1 MAESKLFVKREGD
14 FRYPICFEE
23 DFSNL
28 AQVMRE
34 EGLADRKICIVTDSN
49 VGPLYEAPV
58 KKALSEVSSDISVF
72 TFEAGE
78 KNKNLDTVS
87 SLYQALIS
95 NGLDRKSLLVAL
107 GGGVVGDLTGFGAA
121 TYLRGIDFIQV
132 PTTLLAQVDSSVGG
146 KTGVDF
152 QQYKNM
158 VGAFHQPRLVYMNMS
173 TLSSLPAE
181 QFACGMGEILKT
193 GLICDEEFFRF
204 VCREQKEIKKLDMK
218 RIARMVRKC
227 CEIKAGVV
235 ERDPKEQGER
245 ALLNLGHT
253 VGHAVEKLKNFTLL
267 HGQCVGAGLVAAAYL
282 SMKRGLLTEEEYQE
296 IRQGCADYDLPVHV
310 DGLIP
315 EEVLLA
321 TKKDKK
327 MEQGH
332 IKFILMDG
340 IGKSFIDKTVTR
352 EQKEIKKLDMK
363 RIARMVRKCCEIKA
377 GVVERDPKEQGERAL
392 LNLGHTVGHAV
403 EKLKNFTLLHGQCVG
418 AGLVAAAYLSMKRG
432 LLTEEEYQEIRQ
444 GCADYDLPVHVDG
457 LIPEEVLL
465 ATKKDKKMEQGH
477 IKFILMDGIGKSFI
491 DKTVT
496 DEELLSCI
504 QEITL

>member
-1 MAESKLFVKREGD
+1 MAESKLLVKREGD

-58 KKALSEVSSDISVF
+58 
-72 TFEAGE
+72 
-78 KNKNLDTVS
+78 
-87 SLYQALIS
+87 
-95 NGLDRKSLLVAL
+95 
-107 GGGVVGDLTGFGAA
+107 
-121 TYLRGIDFIQV
+121 
-132 PTTLLAQVDSSVGG
+132 
-146 KTGVDF
+146 TGVDF

-340 IGKSFIDKTVTR
+340 IGKSFIDKTVT
-352 EQKEIKKLDMK
+352 
-363 RIARMVRKCCEIKA
+363 
-377 GVVERDPKEQGERAL
+377 
-392 LNLGHTVGHAV
+392 
-403 EKLKNFTLLHGQCVG
+403 
-418 AGLVAAAYLSMKRG
+418 
-432 LLTEEEYQEIRQ
+432 
-444 GCADYDLPVHVDG
+444 
-457 LIPEEVLL
+457 
-465 ATKKDKKMEQGH
+465 
-477 IKFILMDGIGKSFI
+477 
-491 DKTVT
+491 

>member
-1 MAESKLFVKREGD
+1 MTASKLLVKREGD
-14 FRYPICFEE
+14 FHYPICFEE

-28 AQVMRE
+28 AQVMKE
-34 EGLADRKICIVTDSN
+34 EGLVDRKICIVTDSN
-49 VGPLYEAPV
+49 VGPLYEESV
-58 KKALSEVSSDISVF
+58 KQVLSEVSSDISVF

-78 KNKNLDTVS
+78 KNKNLNTVS
-87 SLYQALIS
+87 ALYQALIQ
-95 NGLDRKSLLVAL
+95 NGL
-107 GGGVVGDLTGFGAA
+107 
-121 TYLRGIDFIQV
+121 DFIQV

-158 VGAFHQPRLVYMNMS
+158 VGAFHQPRLVYMNLS

-193 GLICDEEFFRF
+193 GLICDGDFFRY
-204 VCREQKEIKKLDMK
+204 VCCEQKGIKKLDMEQ
-218 RIARMVRKC
+218 IARMVRRC

-267 HGQCVGAGLVAAAYL
+267 HGQCVGVGLVAAAYL
-282 SMKRGLLTEEEYQE
+282 SMKRGLLTKEEYQE
-296 IRQGCADYDLPVHV
+296 ICQGCSDYDLPVHV

-315 EEVLLA
+315 EEVLSA

-332 IKFILMDG
+332 I
-340 IGKSFIDKTVTR
+340 R
-352 EQKEIKKLDMK
+352 
-363 RIARMVRKCCEIKA
+363 
-377 GVVERDPKEQGERAL
+377 
-392 LNLGHTVGHAV
+392 
-403 EKLKNFTLLHGQCVG
+403 
-418 AGLVAAAYLSMKRG
+418 
-432 LLTEEEYQEIRQ
+432 
-444 GCADYDLPVHVDG
+444 
-457 LIPEEVLL
+457 
-465 ATKKDKKMEQGH
+465 
-477 IKFILMDGIGKSFI
+477 FILMDGIGKSFI

-496 DEELLSCI
+496 DEEMLSCI

>member
-1 MAESKLFVKREGD
+1 MTETKLLVKREGD
-14 FRYPICFEE
+14 FHYPICFEE
-23 DFSNL
+23 NFSNL
-28 AQVMRE
+28 AQAIRE
-34 EGLADRKICIVTDSN
+34 EGLMDRKICIVTDSN
-49 VGPLYEAPV
+49 VGPLYESAV
-58 KKALSEVSSDISVF
+58 EEALRKVSSDISVF

-87 SLYQALIS
+87 SLYQELIQ

-121 TYLRGIDFIQV
+121 TYLRGIDFIQI

-158 VGAFHQPRLVYMNMS
+158 VGAFHQPRLVYMNLS
-173 TLSSLPAE
+173 TLTTLPAE

-193 GLICDEEFFRF
+193 SLICDGEFFRF
-204 VCREQKEIKKLDMK
+204 VCREQESIKALDMK
-218 RIARMVRKC
+218 LIAAMVRRC

-267 HGQCVGAGLVAAAYL
+267 HGQCVGVGLVAAAYL
-282 SMKRGLLTEEEYQE
+282 SMKRGLLNEQEYQE
-296 IRQGCADYDLPVHV
+296 ICRGCADYDLPIHV

-315 EEVLLA
+315 RDVLA
-321 TKKDKK
+321 
-327 MEQGH
+327 
-332 IKFILMDG
+332 
-340 IGKSFIDKTVTR
+340 
-352 EQKEIKKLDMK
+352 
-363 RIARMVRKCCEIKA
+363 
-377 GVVERDPKEQGERAL
+377 
-392 LNLGHTVGHAV
+392 
-403 EKLKNFTLLHGQCVG
+403 
-418 AGLVAAAYLSMKRG
+418 
-432 LLTEEEYQEIRQ
+432 
-444 GCADYDLPVHVDG
+444 
-457 LIPEEVLL
+457 

-496 DEELLSCI
+496 DAEMLSCI

>member
-1 MAESKLFVKREGD
+1 MTETKLLVKREGD
-14 FRYPICFEE
+14 FHYPICFEE
-23 DFSNL
+23 NFSNL
-28 AQVMRE
+28 AQAIRE
-34 EGLADRKICIVTDSN
+34 EGLMDRKICIVTDSN
-49 VGPLYEAPV
+49 VGPLYESAV
-58 KKALSEVSSDISVF
+58 EEALRKVSSDISVF

-87 SLYQALIS
+87 SLYQELIQ

-121 TYLRGIDFIQV
+121 TYLRGIDFIQI

-158 VGAFHQPRLVYMNMS
+158 VGAFHQPRLVYMNLN
-173 TLSSLPAE
+173 TLTTLPAE

-193 GLICDEEFFRF
+193 GLICDGEFFRF
-204 VCREQKEIKKLDMK
+204 VCREQESIKALDMK
-218 RIARMVRKC
+218 LIAAMVRRC

-253 VGHAVEKLKNFTLL
+253 MGHAVEKLKNFTLL

-282 SMKRGLLTEEEYQE
+282 SMKRGLLNEQEYQE
-296 IRQGCADYDLPVHV
+296 ICRGCADYDLPIHV

-315 EEVLLA
+315 QDVLA
-321 TKKDKK
+321 
-327 MEQGH
+327 
-332 IKFILMDG
+332 
-340 IGKSFIDKTVTR
+340 
-352 EQKEIKKLDMK
+352 
-363 RIARMVRKCCEIKA
+363 
-377 GVVERDPKEQGERAL
+377 
-392 LNLGHTVGHAV
+392 
-403 EKLKNFTLLHGQCVG
+403 
-418 AGLVAAAYLSMKRG
+418 
-432 LLTEEEYQEIRQ
+432 
-444 GCADYDLPVHVDG
+444 
-457 LIPEEVLL
+457 

-496 DEELLSCI
+496 DAEMLSCI

>member
-1 MAESKLFVKREGD
+1 MTETKLLVKREGD
-14 FRYPICFEE
+14 FHYPICFEE
-23 DFSNL
+23 NFSNL
-28 AQVMRE
+28 AQAMRA
-34 EGLADRKICIVTDSN
+34 EGLVDRKICIVTDSN
-49 VGPLYEAPV
+49 VGPLYESAV
-58 KKALSEVSSDISVF
+58 EEVLRKVSSDISVF

-87 SLYQALIS
+87 SLYQTLIQ

-121 TYLRGIDFIQV
+121 TYLRGIDFIQI

-158 VGAFHQPRLVYMNMS
+158 VGAFHQPKLVYMNLS
-173 TLSSLPAE
+173 TLTTLPAE

-193 GLICDEEFFRF
+193 GLICDGEFFRF
-204 VCREQKEIKKLDMK
+204 VCREQESIKALDMK
-218 RIARMVRKC
+218 LIAAMVCRC

-282 SMKRGLLTEEEYQE
+282 SMKRGLLNEQEYQE
-296 IRQGCADYDLPVHV
+296 ICRGCADYDLPIHV

-315 EEVLLA
+315 QDVLA
-321 TKKDKK
+321 T
-327 MEQGH
+327 
-332 IKFILMDG
+332 
-340 IGKSFIDKTVTR
+340 
-352 EQKEIKKLDMK
+352 
-363 RIARMVRKCCEIKA
+363 
-377 GVVERDPKEQGERAL
+377 
-392 LNLGHTVGHAV
+392 
-403 EKLKNFTLLHGQCVG
+403 
-418 AGLVAAAYLSMKRG
+418 
-432 LLTEEEYQEIRQ
+432 
-444 GCADYDLPVHVDG
+444 
-457 LIPEEVLL
+457 
-465 ATKKDKKMEQGH
+465 TKKDKKMEQGH

-496 DEELLSCI
+496 DAEMLSCI